1 MSVRDL
7 GALLCCL
14 LPIAKLGELR
24 YMIGTE
30 SKKIIVKSD
39 KVLIRTGGGFMPLE
53 EHINKYALSEC
64 LIIWRTMQQ
73 KNLNFTETVVN
84 LLSLHGAQESLIE
97 LYQEETTEDI
107 SDLFEVI
114 ASLIKQKELQ
124 KYEIKPK
131 VSAGSREVSQRQS
144 KQSMS
149 SDRYPV
155 TQTNFQQHQQA
166 QNQPLI

>member
-1 MSVRDL
+1 MSTREL
-7 GALLCCL
+7 GSLLCCL
-14 LPIAKLGELR
+14 LPIAKVGEFK

-30 SKKIIVKSD
+30 CKKIIVKSD

-73 KNLNFTETVVN
+73 KNLNFNESVVN
-84 LLSLHGAQESLIE
+84 LLALHGAQESLIE
-97 LYQEETTEDI
+97 QYQEETTDDI

-114 ASLIKQKELQ
+114 ASLVKQKELQ

-131 VSAGSREVSQRQS
+131 ANAANASSVEVSHRQS

-155 TQTNFQQHQQA
+155 VQTSLNTQLQQTQQ
-166 QNQPLI
+166 